1 MRDYGTLVIDEEDI
15 YDMHKPLRLGE
26 GLRNDD
32 IAKSL
37 DIHITFSFANADI
50 GTTDYGFNQHFTDR
64 DTFRIFKLLK
74 MFSGYTLKEML
85 CQEDNEDDEGERLH
99 LNRSNIKGNL
109 KKAFEKLGKKVD
121 ESNSLVY
128 HFALYTNKSG
138 NADRAKDTRSPR
150 VYFMVG
156 QFGIMH
162 ILFIDFFHEI
172 NPSDY

>member
-1 MRDYGTLVIDEEDI
+1 MRDYGTLLIDEDDI
-15 YDMHKPLRLGE
+15 YDMHKPLKLGE
-26 GLRNDD
+26 GLQNDD

-50 GTTDYGFNQHFTDR
+50 ETTDYGFNQHFTDR
-64 DTFRIFKLLK
+64 DTLRIFKLLK
-74 MFSGYTLKEML
+74 RFSCCTLKEML
-85 CQEDNEDDEGERLH
+85 CQKNDEDDEGERLH

-109 KKAFEKLGKKVD
+109 KKAFDKLGKKVD

-128 HFALYTNKSG
+128 HFALYTDQSEK
-138 NADRAKDTRSPR
+138 ADRAKKIRSPR

-172 NPSDY
+172 NPTDY